1 MASRERFE
9 FEGWAQEA
17 QIPSAPRT
25 GKPWDPCCLALEEDE
40 IIEELLMVLLN
51 AGLTPLAVQCVQ
63 KQQGPQRLLKAL
75 QMVFGI
81 AISIQEPAYYFPSDL
96 SELKGS
102 KGPPGLV
109 ETEGECCGDGF
120 VAERFVAESLLTS
133 SHRSLARGKAESFS
147 LDHRAFTKNHK
158 GRRLSLVSEDRVHQ
172 QGTERYIVAFT
183 SGELSRADGV
193 GIIFSSGLPRSSDIQ
208 KIISVFLNR
217 TGRICSRINQRVTRI
232 AASLPQIEL
241 GDILEVVNNME
252 LHSLTFTLW
261 AKTGTECSASVSYK
275 EVASAMGF
283 DRRPVPGHLAI
294 VVKNPG
300 VSVSLFS

>member
-1 MASRERFE
+1 
-9 FEGWAQEA
+9 
-17 QIPSAPRT
+17 
-25 GKPWDPCCLALEEDE
+25 
-40 IIEELLMVLLN
+40 MV
-51 AGLTPLAVQCVQ
+51 
-63 KQQGPQRLLKAL
+63 
-75 QMVFGI
+75 
-81 AISIQEPAYYFPSDL
+81 
-96 SELKGS
+96 
-102 KGPPGLV
+102 
-109 ETEGECCGDGF
+109 
-120 VAERFVAESLLTS
+120 LLTS
-133 SHRSLARGKAESFS
+133 SHRFLARGKAESFS

-283 DRRPVPGHLAI
+283 DRRPVQQHKAEQLEDGDYRFRLMEIKGDISQRVEVVRQVHSALENRGNREAPSSYLLSFRAFLETIVEYLQWKALARLNAQTLQA
-294 VVKNPG
+294 VWAV
-300 VSVSLFS
+300 